1 MSDLVFERA
10 LSDKEVKRKL
20 EPSLLD
26 ELLEYFSYFVR
37 VFLVVAV
44 IYVIIRQGVF
54 DSRTV
59 SGVSM
64 YPYFNY
70 DEKIGVQ
77 DIIYLDLFTP
87 KLGKY
92 ERGDVVV
99 INRPQE
105 ECPLSQN
112 KTCNFVK
119 RVIGLPGERVAFEN
133 GLVYIYLPNQNIPIQ
148 LDESSYLPP
157 GTLTYKNA
165 REGTEKYIE
174 PVLGPDEYYLLGD
187 NRMNSYDSRAFGPV
201 KKNLIY
207 GILGREIF
215 SFVSKDNQRRIRF
228 FQKPT
233 YNLPG

>member
-1 MSDLVFERA
+1 MSNLAFEKA
-10 LSDKEVKRKL
+10 LSDREIKRKL

-37 VFLVVAV
+37 VFLAVAV
-44 IYVIIRQGVF
+44 IYVIIRQGIF

-87 KLGKY
+87 KLGRY

-133 GLVYIYLPNQNIPIQ
+133 GLVYIYLPNQSVPIQ
-148 LDESSYLPP
+148 LDESGYLPP
-157 GTLTYKNA
+157 GTMTYKNA
-165 REGTEKYIE
+165 REGVEKFIE
-174 PVLGPDEYYLLGD
+174 PILGPDEYYLLGD
-187 NRMNSYDSRAFGPV
+187 NRMNSYDSRALGPV
-201 KKNLIY
+201 KKNAIY
-207 GILGREIF
+207 GIIGREIF
-215 SFVSKDNQRRIRF
+215 SFISQDNQRRIRF